1 MDYEIKQ
8 VLMQDNIGL
17 YEAYFL
23 IDYKNCKLN
32 KFGLQHLAEEEAIK
46 RGLRKWLPTK
56 LLNLK
61 KSASMFAE
69 VHPILMRCMTY

>member
-23 IDYKNCKLN
+23 IDYKNCKLD
-32 KFGLQHLAEEEAIK
+32 KFGLQHLAEEEATK
-46 RGLRKWLPTK
+46 RGLTK
-56 LLNLK
+56 
-61 KSASMFAE
+61 
-69 VHPILMRCMTY
+69 

>member
-8 VLMQDNIGL
+8 VLLEDNIGL

-32 KFGLQHLAEEEAIK
+32 KFGLLHLAEKAAIK
-46 RGLRKWLPTK
+46 RGLRK
-56 LLNLK
+56 
-61 KSASMFAE
+61 
-69 VHPILMRCMTY
+69 

>member
-23 IDYKNCKLN
+23 IDYKNCKLD
-32 KFGLQHLAEEEAIK
+32 KFGLQHLAEEEATK
-46 RGLRKWLPTK
+46 RGLAK
-56 LLNLK
+56 
-61 KSASMFAE
+61 
-69 VHPILMRCMTY
+69 